1 MWPLLELKGGQPEVW
16 FSKEVRVQ
24 NVLRALLCIC
34 GSIDH
39 KGGRDKRW
47 KRNPSPIHGLR
58 GHVCSNAPLGP
69 LLVVP
74 LISKRKS
81 TFWRDWSVKK
91 KTPCCKHSPSSISML
106 LRIVRKGGRL
116 YTQPGRFI
124 LRRDC
129 SSLTQL
135 QSQMN
140 VFHSGLALHAI
151 TDSLLNLCP
160 LNDIPFKLSNVGCC
174 LVALWLFFLLS
185 HTWIVIHRNTLV
197 KPVDFDSI
205 VSLSKI

>member
-58 GHVCSNAPLGP
+58 GHVCWNAPLGP

-106 LRIVRKGGRL
+106 LRIVRKGETDCDYSSQYNFKVKWMCFTL
-116 YTQPGRFI
+116 SWHYTP
-124 LRRDC
+124 
-129 SSLTQL
+129 SLTA
-135 QSQMN
+135 
-140 VFHSGLALHAI
+140 F
-151 TDSLLNLCP
+151 
-160 LNDIPFKLSNVGCC
+160 
-174 LVALWLFFLLS
+174 
-185 HTWIVIHRNTLV
+185 
-197 KPVDFDSI
+197 
-205 VSLSKI
+205 